1 MPSTHYGQG
10 VFMNLR
16 RTLLTSASLFCLLA
30 LAACGGDDKTTTAA
44 DGSNASTTTASG
56 AAGTGGSNAGVTTTT
71 VEFKGSG
78 SGNLCDYAKDIE
90 GSSALEDA
98 FTGKTDSKTLKD
110 GFSKTLDIINT
121 AVGKAPSEI
130 KADLQTLQKGFKA
143 VADFYASYDYDITK
157 LTTAIQKDPTIAN
170 KLSALDSADYNAA
183 SDRVDAY
190 FEKVCGIKSSS

>member
-1 MPSTHYGQG
+1 
-10 VFMNLR
+10 MNTR
-16 RTLLTSASLFCLLA
+16 RTLLTSATLLLCLLA
-30 LAACGGDDKTTTAA
+30 LAACGGDDKSTTVA
-44 DGSNASTTTASG
+44 DGSTASTTTLSG
-56 AAGTGGSNAGVTTTT
+56 AAAGTGGSNAGVTTTT

-98 FTGKTDSKTLKD
+98 FTGKTDTKTLKD

-143 VADFYASYDYDITK
+143 VNDFYASYDYDITK
-157 LTTAIQKDPTIAN
+157 LTAAAQKDPSIAS
-170 KLSALDSADYNAA
+170 KLSALDSTDYNAA

>member
-1 MPSTHYGQG
+1 
-10 VFMNLR
+10 MNTR
-16 RTLLTSASLFCLLA
+16 RTLLTSATLLLCLLA
-30 LAACGGDDKTTTAA
+30 LAACGGDDKSTTAA
-44 DGSNASTTTASG
+44 DGSTVSTTTVAG
-56 AAGTGGSNAGVTTTT
+56 AANAGGTTTI
-71 VEFKGSG
+71 EFKGSG

-98 FTGKTDSKTLKD
+98 FTGKSDSKTLKD

-143 VADFYASYDYDITK
+143 VNDFYASYDYDITK
-157 LTTAIQKDPTIAN
+157 LTAAVQKDPSIAS

>member
-1 MPSTHYGQG
+1 
-10 VFMNLR
+10 MNTR
-16 RTLLTSASLFCLLA
+16 RTLLTSATLLLCLLA
-30 LAACGGDDKTTTAA
+30 LAACGGDDKSTTVA
-44 DGSNASTTTASG
+44 DGSNASTTTVSG
-56 AAGTGGSNAGVTTTT
+56 AAAGTGASNAGVTTTT

-90 GSSALEDA
+90 GSSALDDA
-98 FTGKTDSKTLKD
+98 FSGKTDSKTLKD

-143 VADFYASYDYDITK
+143 VNDFYASYDYDTTK
-157 LTTAIQKDPTIAN
+157 LTAAVQKDPSIAS

>member
-1 MPSTHYGQG
+1 
-10 VFMNLR
+10 MNTR
-16 RTLLTSASLFCLLA
+16 RTLLTSATLLLCLLA
-30 LAACGGDDKTTTAA
+30 FAACGGDDKGTTAA
-44 DGSNASTTTASG
+44 DGSTVSTTAASG
-56 AAGTGGSNAGVTTTT
+56 GANAGVTTTT

-98 FTGKTDSKTLKD
+98 FTGKSDTKTLKD

-143 VADFYASYDYDITK
+143 VNDLYASYDYDVTK
-157 LTTAIQKDPTIAN
+157 LTAAMQKDPSIAS

>member
-1 MPSTHYGQG
+1 
-10 VFMNLR
+10 MNTR
-16 RTLLTSASLFCLLA
+16 RTLLTSATLLLCLLA
-30 LAACGGDDKTTTAA
+30 LAACGGDDKSTTVADGSTVSTTTAA
-44 DGSNASTTTASG
+44 
-56 AAGTGGSNAGVTTTT
+56 AGTGAANAAVTTTI
-71 VEFKGSG
+71 EFKGSG

-90 GSSALEDA
+90 GSSALENA
-98 FTGKTDSKTLKD
+98 FTGKTDAKTLKD

-143 VADFYASYDYDITK
+143 VNDFYASYDYDTTK
-157 LTTAIQKDPTIAN
+157 LTAAVQKDPSIAS